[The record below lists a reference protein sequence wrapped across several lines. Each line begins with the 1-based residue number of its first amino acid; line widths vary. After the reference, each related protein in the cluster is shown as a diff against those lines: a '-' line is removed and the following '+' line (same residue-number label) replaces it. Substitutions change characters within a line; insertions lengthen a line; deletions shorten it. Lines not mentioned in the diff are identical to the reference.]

1 MITEAKN
8 IFDTES
14 PLIRELIEGRGWQKE
29 SDADR
34 LAKILDFVKND
45 VLFGMNNK
53 GCLPA
58 SEVLR
63 DGQGQALTKSILL
76 KTLIDACGLLC
87 RFHAYRV
94 KKELY
99 EGLPGKFRYRL
110 LPDTLISAWI
120 EVFHNDRW
128 IVADGVLLDE
138 GYLKGLRSRIDNG
151 AGEFI
156 GLGAGIYPGNNQ
168 VHGWDGKNHSYC
180 QRAAITRDLGII
192 DDLDWFFSEFRA
204 DFRKLG
210 RIGSRHANRRIASIR
225 HGKKGRA
232 I

>member
-8 IFDTES
+8 IFDTEA
-14 PLIRELIEGRGWQKE
+14 PLIRELIEAQGWQKKN
-29 SDADR
+29 DTDKLGA
-34 LAKILDFVKND
+34 ILDYVKND
-45 VLFGMNNK
+45 ILFGMNNK

-63 DGQGQALTKSILL
+63 AGQGQALTKSILL

-138 GYLKGLRSRIDNG
+138 AYLKGLSSLIDNSD
-151 AGEFI
+151 GEFI

-168 VHGWDGKNHSYC
+168 VHSWDGKHHSYS

-192 DDLDWFFSEFRA
+192 DDLDWFFSEFRS
-204 DFRKLG
+204 DFRDLG
-210 RIGSRHANRRIASIR
+210 KIGSRHANRRIAAIR
-225 HGKKGRA
+225 QSK
-232 I
+232 